1 MEYSIGKLIREAG
14 QEGVA
19 RWVRR
24 LQAEQ
29 DGVAAEELDAR
40 MAEYLRVMRESVQN
54 GMERSLRSLSGM
66 TGGQAPRLM
75 DRVNQGKNACGPL
88 VGRACAM
95 ALAVAESNACMGR
108 IVASPTAGSCGI
120 LPAALLTAQEA
131 YGLTDDQLVDA
142 LFTAALFGQVIAR
155 RASISGAEGGCQAEC
170 GSAAAMAAAALVELR
185 GGTPEMAA
193 QACSFALM
201 NVMGLVCDPVG
212 GLVEV
217 PCVYRNVGG
226 VANAFTAA
234 DMALAGLVSPV
245 PTDEVIDAMREVG
258 ESLPTR
264 LRETGEGG
272 VAGTPAGMRWKNKEN

>member
-120 LPAALLTAQEA
+120 LPAALLTMQEA
-131 YGLTDDQLVDA
+131 YGIPDEEIILAMYLA
-142 LFTAALFGQVIAR
+142 SAYGQVIAE
-155 RASISGAEGGCQAEC
+155 RASIAGAEGGCQAEC
-170 GSAAAMAAAALVELR
+170 GAAAAMAAAAVVMVL
-185 GGTPEMAA
+185 GGSDEQSAW
-193 QACSFALM
+193 ACSYALM
-201 NVMGLVCDPVG
+201 NSMGLVCDPVG

-226 VANAFTAA
+226 VCNALSAAALALSGIRCLLPA
-234 DMALAGLVSPV
+234 DM
-245 PTDEVIDAMREVG
+245 
-258 ESLPTR
+258 
-264 LRETGEGG
+264 
-272 VAGTPAGMRWKNKEN
+272 